1 MYACVRWEHEYE
13 GRFQALLAQRT
24 KKKNGTREG
33 TLMGLFASND
43 CVGTPPMY
51 HSPNER
57 FIECILSVNGLK
69 LPESPADGY
78 SALVGMGLHMGEKS
92 TRVEVDYLLYNLYFE
107 VV

>member
-1 MYACVRWEHEYE
+1 
-13 GRFQALLAQRT
+13 
-24 KKKNGTREG
+24 
-33 TLMGLFASND
+33 MGLFASND

-107 VV
+107 VVAKVEQRESLSVSVSFGLSVPT